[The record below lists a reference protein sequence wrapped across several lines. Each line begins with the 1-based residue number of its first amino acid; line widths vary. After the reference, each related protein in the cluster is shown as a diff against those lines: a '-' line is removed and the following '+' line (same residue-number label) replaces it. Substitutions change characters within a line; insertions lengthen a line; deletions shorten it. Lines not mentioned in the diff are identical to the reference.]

1 MNSKQSELYD
11 PVSLAETEKQNWT
24 DCEVF
29 ELIAQQLEKPKEGK
43 MCYACFIT
51 TIPIKHNFS

>member
-1 MNSKQSELYD
+1 MNSEQSELYD
-11 PVSLAETEKQNWT
+11 PVNLAETEKQKWT

-43 MCYACFIT
+43 NVLCLFYY
-51 TIPIKHNFS
+51 HNTN